1 MRTECQPP
9 PPKRANRAK
18 LTERARQARQA
29 SDGKTAAAQGKG
41 MRTGADVL
49 HWTGFDKTTVRA
61 SVKTQVGLGRWFGE
75 LYWKGTK
82 AVRGRAFVAA
92 LVNG

>member
-1 MRTECQPP
+1 
-9 PPKRANRAK
+9 
-18 LTERARQARQA
+18 
-29 SDGKTAAAQGKG
+29 